1 MTEHNLTEDL
11 KLSRFHL
18 ETAAEDQPSLQRHYG
33 DQVAEKQK
41 ARDTAKN
48 RLRLRKGEIR
58 IALKSEKLDGKA
70 PTREDLDAMAEAHPE
85 VDKLCTELADA
96 EYELELAY
104 SAKSA
109 IESKKAMIEVEQ
121 RLYGSNYFS
130 TPNSGTG
137 NAGSR
142 GSVSDLP
149 PRN

>member
-1 MTEHNLTEDL
+1 MERDLTEDL

-18 ETAAEDQPSLQRHYG
+18 ETAAEDQPSLQRYYG

-41 ARDTAKN
+41 ARDKVDN
-48 RLRLRKGEIR
+48 RLELRSGELR
-58 IALKSEKLDGKA
+58 IELKSELINGKA
-70 PTREDLDAMAEAHPE
+70 PTADDLTAMVAKHLEI
-85 VDKLCTELADA
+85 VVLKDQLADA
-96 EYELELAY
+96 AYELKLAQ
-104 SAKSA
+104 SAERAIQDKKS
-109 IESKKAMIEVEQ
+109 MVETET
-121 RLYGSNYFS
+121 RLYVAGYFS